1 LELSSK
7 KRIFADY
14 LRNNFTR
21 QIDNHKLKIKIHIP
35 NAVTCCNLLSG
46 CVATTSAFEGDFHRA
61 FLFIIIGAL
70 FDFFDGMTARLLH
83 VSSPIGKELDSLADL
98 ITFGLAPAAIVH
110 TYMKSGL
117 ILNPDSPILNSS
129 FFISHFLVF
138 LPFLLTA
145 FSALRLA
152 RFNLDERQTTSFI
165 GLPTPANALFW
176 GALLYNAKINI
187 FESGITLNPSIFNS
201 QSSILFIIALV
212 LLFSWLLV
220 SPIPMFSLKF
230 HNLSWKGNRVR
241 YLFLAVSALLL
252 ILLGIPGFAAV
263 IGWYIVLSLLSKALV
278 KTE

>member
-1 LELSSK
+1 M
-7 KRIFADY
+7 
-14 LRNNFTR
+14 
-21 QIDNHKLKIKIHIP
+21 
-35 NAVTCCNLLSG
+35 
-46 CVATTSAFEGDFHRA
+46 ATTFAFAGDFHRA
-61 FLFIIIGAL
+61 FLFIVIGAL

-98 ITFGLAPAAIVH
+98 ITFGLAPAVIVH
-110 TYMKSGL
+110 TFMKSEL
-117 ILNPDSPILNSS
+117 ILNPDSPIPNSS
-129 FFISHFLVF
+129 FLISHFLVF

-176 GALLYNAKINI
+176 GALLYNAKNNI
-187 FESGITLNPSIFNS
+187 IESGKTLNPSIFNP
-201 QSSILFIIALV
+201 QSSILFIVALV

-230 HNLSWKGNRVR
+230 HNLNWKENRVR

-263 IGWYIVLSLLSKALV
+263 IGWYIVLSILSKT
-278 KTE
+278 KNGITPNP

>member
-1 LELSSK
+1 
-7 KRIFADY
+7 
-14 LRNNFTR
+14 
-21 QIDNHKLKIKIHIP
+21 
-35 NAVTCCNLLSG
+35 
-46 CVATTSAFEGDFHRA
+46 
-61 FLFIIIGAL
+61 
-70 FDFFDGMTARLLH
+70 
-83 VSSPIGKELDSLADL
+83 
-98 ITFGLAPAAIVH
+98 
-110 TYMKSGL
+110 MKSEL

-176 GALLYNAKINI
+176 GALLYNAKIKNHKL
-187 FESGITLNPSIFNS
+187 GINPADAASCASQFLISNS
-201 QSSILFIIALV
+201 PFLIIALV

-230 HNLSWKGNRVR
+230 HNLSWKENRVR

-263 IGWYIVLSLLSKALV
+263 IGWYIVLSLLSKTLA
-278 KTE
+278 KRNNP

>member
-1 LELSSK
+1 M
-7 KRIFADY
+7 
-14 LRNNFTR
+14 
-21 QIDNHKLKIKIHIP
+21 
-35 NAVTCCNLLSG
+35 
-46 CVATTSAFEGDFHRA
+46 ATTFAFEGYFHRA

-98 ITFGLAPAAIVH
+98 VTFGLAPAAIVH
-110 TYMKSGL
+110 TYMKSEL

-152 RFNLDERQTTSFI
+152 RFNLDERQATSFI

-176 GALLYNAKINI
+176 GALLYDAKNRNYELGINPADAASCTSQFLI
-187 FESGITLNPSIFNS
+187 SNS
-201 QSSILFIIALV
+201 SFLIIIVLV

-230 HNLSWKGNRVR
+230 HNLSWKENRVR

-263 IGWYIVLSLLSKALV
+263 IGWYIVLSLLSKTLV
-278 KTE
+278 KRNNP